1 MDKMIEIIIQ
11 IAFMVLVCAV
21 LLYTCDAGLKKQ
33 AEVDYQECLSWQAD
47 GYPVRCDSLETKE

>member
-21 LLYTCDAGLKKQ
+21 LLYACDAGLKKQ

-47 GYPVRCDSLETKE
+47 GYSVKCDVEKYK